1 MSTEAFNV
9 FNNKRLGILL
19 KSQDFPIYHNNFDLN
34 IDNSVDIDLL
44 KNNLDIRLLSNINN
58 LSSPSYLLLD
68 VEREE
73 TPAFSVHFNDSNQ
86 LDKTPDFNEAIENYN
101 LREPFITSNQLHP
114 QSPLENNVLVPV
126 TLFPSRPV
134 MTPTEMLNFQ
144 LPTKIPSIASNV
156 NIKKTTSP
164 RNASLLQEPI
174 LKSTKN
180 QHNFIPR
187 PHNLT
192 PEPNMVLKKKLSP
205 QSQILNNSKNS
216 YLHNEILKRY
226 KNAFNTKN
234 SSSKLPSSKIT
245 FHHLCNQPSKQDKL
259 SFRYEPLDTCEEE
272 SIVTNLNF
280 SLEEQRNSILI
291 EESHTFRTNPLNN
304 LADESAETNLDNNLN
319 NTISV
324 IIETTSDSQVN

>member
-205 QSQILNNSKNS
+205 QSRNVSLLQKP
-216 YLHNEILKRY
+216 ILK
-226 KNAFNTKN
+226 
-234 SSSKLPSSKIT
+234 SSKSQYNFISRPHNLTPEPNTVLK
-245 FHHLCNQPSKQDKL
+245 KKL
-259 SFRYEPLDTCEEE
+259 SPQSRN
-272 SIVTNLNF
+272 V
-280 SLEEQRNSILI
+280 SLLKEANSPRSLISRQFNGIPERNMVIKTKL
-291 EESHTFRTNPLNN
+291 SHLSRNASL
-304 LADESAETNLDNNLN
+304 L
-319 NTISV
+319 
-324 IIETTSDSQVN
+324 